1 MEDLTAKVQEILG
14 SEEGMKQLQDMAKML
29 GLTGEG
35 ENQNAPASNNGP
47 DLSTLLSGLTGTTP
61 GAGSSG
67 GTLPIS
73 PADLAKLGTLLHSAQ
88 EDTPSAALLRAL
100 RPLLRENR
108 QKRVDEALRI
118 MRLLSLW
125 PVLQQ
130 SGLLQGLLG
139 DDSSHS

>member
-29 GLTGEG
+29 GLTGE
-35 ENQNAPASNNGP
+35 EETPSAPASSGGL
-47 DLSTLLSGLTGTTP
+47 DLSALLSGLTGSAP
-61 GAGSSG
+61 AAGNNG
-67 GTLPIS
+67 GNLSIS
-73 PADLAKLGTLLHSAQ
+73 PADLAKLGTLLQSTQ
-88 EDTPSAALLRAL
+88 QDTPSAALLRAL

-130 SGLLQGLLG
+130 SGLLKGILG
-139 DDSSHS
+139 DESSHS

>member
-1 MEDLTAKVQEILG
+1 MKYRMEDLTAKVQEILG
-14 SEEGMKQLQDMAKML
+14 SEEGMKQLQEMAKML
-29 GLTGEG
+29 GLSGGE
-35 ENQNAPASNNGP
+35 EPAPQPAPQP
-47 DLSTLLSGLTGTTP
+47 DRGAILSGLTGGQQAAP
-61 GAGSSG
+61 GGEPS
-67 GTLPIS
+67 IS
-73 PADLAKLGTLLHSAQ
+73 PAGLAKLGNLLQSAKQ
-88 EDTPSAALLRAL
+88 DTPGAALLRAL

-139 DDSSHS
+139 DDSHNP

>member
-1 MEDLTAKVQEILG
+1 MMKYRMEDLTAKVQEILG
-14 SEEGMKQLQDMAKML
+14 SEEGMKQLQEMAKML
-29 GLTGEG
+29 GLSGGE
-35 ENQNAPASNNGP
+35 EPAPQP
-47 DLSTLLSGLTGTTP
+47 DLGAILSGLTGGQQAAP
-61 GAGSSG
+61 GGEPS
-67 GTLPIS
+67 IS
-73 PADLAKLGTLLHSAQ
+73 PAGLAKLGNLLQSAKQ
-88 EDTPSAALLRAL
+88 DTPGAALLRAL

-139 DDSSHS
+139 DDSHNP

>member
-1 MEDLTAKVQEILG
+1 MKYRMEDLTAKVQEILG
-14 SEEGMKQLQDMAKML
+14 SEEGMKQLQEMAKML
-29 GLTGEG
+29 GLSGGE
-35 ENQNAPASNNGP
+35 EPAPQP
-47 DLSTLLSGLTGTTP
+47 DLGAILSGLTGGLQAAP
-61 GAGSSG
+61 GAE
-67 GTLPIS
+67 PAIS
-73 PADLAKLGTLLHSAQ
+73 PAGLAKLGNLLQSAKQ
-88 EDTPSAALLRAL
+88 DTPGAALLRAL

-139 DDSSHS
+139 DDSHNP

>member
-1 MEDLTAKVQEILG
+1 MKYRMEDLTAKVQEILG
-14 SEEGMKQLQDMAKML
+14 SEEGMKQLQEMAKML
-29 GLTGEG
+29 GLSGGE
-35 ENQNAPASNNGP
+35 EPAPQP
-47 DLSTLLSGLTGTTP
+47 DLGAILSGLTGGQQAAP
-61 GAGSSG
+61 GGEPS
-67 GTLPIS
+67 IS
-73 PADLAKLGTLLHSAQ
+73 PAGLAKLGNLLQSAKQ
-88 EDTPSAALLRAL
+88 DTPGAALLRAL

-139 DDSSHS
+139 DDSHNP

>member
-1 MEDLTAKVQEILG
+1 MKYRMEDLTAKVQEILG
-14 SEEGMKQLQDMAKML
+14 SEEGMKQLQEMAKML
-29 GLTGEG
+29 GLSGGE
-35 ENQNAPASNNGP
+35 EPAPQP
-47 DLSTLLSGLTGTTP
+47 DLGAILSGLTGGQQAGP
-61 GAGSSG
+61 GGEPS
-67 GTLPIS
+67 IS
-73 PADLAKLGTLLHSAQ
+73 PAGLAKLGNLLQSAKQ
-88 EDTPSAALLRAL
+88 DTPGAALLRAL

-139 DDSSHS
+139 DDSHNP

>member
-1 MEDLTAKVQEILG
+1 MKYRMEDLTAKVQEILG
-14 SEEGMKQLQDMAKML
+14 SEEGMKQLQEMAKML
-29 GLTGEG
+29 GLSGGE
-35 ENQNAPASNNGP
+35 EPAPQP
-47 DLSTLLSGLTGTTP
+47 DLGAILSGLTGGQQAAP
-61 GAGSSG
+61 GGEPS
-67 GTLPIS
+67 IS
-73 PADLAKLGTLLHSAQ
+73 PAGLAKLGNLLQSAKQ
-88 EDTPSAALLRAL
+88 DTPGAALLRAL

-139 DDSSHS
+139 DDSQNP

>member
-29 GLTGEG
+29 GLTGEE
-35 ENQNAPASNNGP
+35 ENHNAPTANSGL
-47 DLSTLLSGLTGTTP
+47 DLSTLLSGLTG
-61 GAGSSG
+61 GAPAAGNNAG
-67 GTLPIS
+67 NLPIS
-73 PADLAKLGTLLHSAQ
+73 PADLAKLGTLFHSAQ
-88 EDTPSAALLRAL
+88 EETPGAALLRAL

>member
-1 MEDLTAKVQEILG
+1 MSDI
-14 SEEGMKQLQDMAKML
+14 
-29 GLTGEG
+29 
-35 ENQNAPASNNGP
+35 PAG
-47 DLSTLLSGLTGTTP
+47 
-61 GAGSSG
+61 
-67 GTLPIS
+67 
-73 PADLAKLGTLLHSAQ
+73 LAKLGNLLQSAKQ
-88 EDTPSAALLRAL
+88 DTPGAALLRAL

-139 DDSSHS
+139 DDSHNP